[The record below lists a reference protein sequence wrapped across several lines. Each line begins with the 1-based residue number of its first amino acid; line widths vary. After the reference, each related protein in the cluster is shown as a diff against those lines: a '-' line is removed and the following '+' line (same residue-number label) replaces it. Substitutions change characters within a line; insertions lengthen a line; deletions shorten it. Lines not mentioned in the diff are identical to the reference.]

1 MSEMSEL
8 YKVPAPEEINDLLK
22 GDFGVDEAAPE
33 KHPPLNSAPA
43 QDKILEVGDRSSK
56 VLEVQK
62 LLNELYLDF
71 HHINR
76 VAQSAFDEAEDN
88 NPQAVCT
95 MLGLI
100 ESQCDRSISKI
111 ERNQP

>member
-1 MSEMSEL
+1 MTETPQP
-8 YKVPAPEEINDLLK
+8 YNVPNPEEIDSLLL
-22 GDFGVDEAAPE
+22 GDFGVDES
-33 KHPPLNSAPA
+33 PPS
-43 QDKILEVGDRSSK
+43 EVMEVHIDAGFK

-76 VAQSAFDEAEDN
+76 VVQSAFDEAEDN

-100 ESQCDRSISKI
+100 ESQCDRSISKM
-111 ERNQP
+111 ERTTPHPLVSHVRD